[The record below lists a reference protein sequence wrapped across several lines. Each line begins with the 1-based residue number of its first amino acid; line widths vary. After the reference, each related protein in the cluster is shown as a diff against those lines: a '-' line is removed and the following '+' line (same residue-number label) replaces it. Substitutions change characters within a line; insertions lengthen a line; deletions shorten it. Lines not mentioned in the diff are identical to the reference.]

1 MLYTLVIILIACA
14 ALVGIS
20 GLLHT
25 MANPRYQSCLNY
37 GEPWRYKRQRARD
50 RRAWRHQQDQ
60 AIFAA
65 MKEALSARKES
76 PWSSK

>member
-1 MLYTLVIILIACA
+1 MLYTLVIIWIACA

-20 GLLHT
+20 GLLNT
-25 MANPRYQSCLNY
+25 LATPRYRSCLDY
-37 GEPWRYKRQRARD
+37 GESWRSKRQRARD
-50 RRAWRHQQDQ
+50 SLAWRRKQDQ

-65 MKEALSARKES
+65 MNTALSARKES